1 MPWAEPPIP
10 TDCVCYRF
18 AFDRFSGM
26 LWSSP
31 AITDESTNPDGWLQP
46 VIRPGHS
53 PTGGP
58 GRTSHW
64 LACDHNGS
72 TTRLRDAGGGCQ
84 GIEPW
89 NALRGTSPSRPTP
102 TDCVCDRLSQRINT
116 GYRVCQTCNPRFKPC
131 PSGCIIAHQDCCTL
145 RKATHRPTGGS

>member
-1 MPWAEPPIP
+1 
-10 TDCVCYRF
+10 
-18 AFDRFSGM
+18 M

-46 VIRPGHS
+46 FVRPGHS

-64 LACDHNGS
+64 LACNHNGS
-72 TTRLRDAGGGCQ
+72 TTRLRDADGGCQ

-116 GYRVCQTCNPRFKPC
+116 GYRVPRPPLVWRLISHSLNYLPC
-131 PSGCIIAHQDCCTL
+131 RDCCRSGITRAALGLLHHHSAFLHLSTTL
-145 RKATHRPTGGS
+145 GVPAPRLATH